1 MAKSGILGQSKPAA
15 TTNTILYKAPIDK
28 SASAVL
34 TIANDGTGAAYDVA
48 LKDYDQNLTMDAS
61 TYLFHEGDVITNH
74 RFTLDQN
81 FTTSTPISPGDTI
94 TSADAEKKA
103 KFHGFYIP
111 EFTTINVKAIDLT
124 IITTESQSGDFNLGD
139 TITKGS
145 APNTTTAVLYD
156 TYVSGSNRILIV
168 GPRTLNGTGT
178 EFAAAD
184 ALASSS
190 GGSTTISTGGVA
202 GSATNEFVFSTD
214 ASTYGFYHRTL
225 SDFLLTFTAD
235 RAYRFDVSDSS
246 MASKVLKL
254 SSTVNGEY
262 GPDNDAA
269 ATGDNGVEYTDGK
282 TTNGTAGS
290 SGAYVQYD
298 FSVGTPPSVL
308 YWYEGTT
315 GGNAGAAYGGD
326 DRGISIGTS
335 FFYNQIYV
343 YDIEGTWTNTDTF
356 TVGENSYQL
365 TGQTSGKWGV
375 VRDYTSTALKIILG
389 PGSSDFAGSDV
400 ILDSPLKAGAARSFA
415 TISSIATATTALE
428 DKHYIAK
435 DVTNGN
441 NEIDRITSLV
451 IAPGQRLIVESATQ
465 NNVFSLVGFEDNS
478 TELTV
483 RNYARS

>member
-48 LKDYDQNLTMDAS
+48 LKDYDQNLVMDAN
-61 TYLFHEGDVITNH
+61 TYLFHEGDVVTSH
-74 RFTLDQN
+74 RFTLDQSLN
-81 FTTSTPISPGDTI
+81 TSSAITPGDSI
-94 TSADAEKKA
+94 TSVDAEKKA

-111 EFTTINVKAIDLT
+111 EFTTINVKTADLT

-139 TITKGS
+139 VITKGTS
-145 APNTTTAVLYD
+145 PNATTAVLFD
-156 TYVSGSNRILIV
+156 TYTSGGNRILIV
-168 GPRTLNGTGT
+168 GARTLNGTGT
-178 EFAAAD
+178 EFAD
-184 ALASSS
+184 GDSLSSAS
-190 GGSTTISTGGVA
+190 GGSTTVSTGGVA
-202 GSATNEFVFSTD
+202 GSATNEFIFSSD
-214 ASTYGFYHRTL
+214 ASTYGFYSRVL

-246 MASKVLKL
+246 MSGRSLKI
-254 SSTVNGEY
+254 SATVNGEY
-262 GPDNDAA
+262 GPDNDFT

-290 SGAYVQYD
+290 SGAYVQYN
-298 FSVGTPPSVL
+298 FAIGTPPAVL
-308 YWYEGTT
+308 YWYDGDTT
-315 GGNAGAAYGGD
+315 ANGGVAYGGD
-326 DRGISIGTS
+326 DRGISIGTN
-335 FFYNQIYV
+335 FFYNEIYV

-356 TVGENSYQL
+356 LVGDNSYQL

-375 VRDYTSTALKIILG
+375 VRDFTSTALKVILG

-415 TISSIATATTALE
+415 TISSITTATTALE
-428 DKHYIAK
+428 DSNYIGK
-435 DVTNGN
+435 DVTNAAN
-441 NEIDRITSLV
+441 NIDKITSLV

-465 NNVFSLVGFEDNS
+465 NNIFSLVGFEDNS

>member
-48 LKDYDQNLTMDAS
+48 LKDYDQDLTMDAS
-61 TYLFHEGDVITNH
+61 TYLFHEGDVVTNH

-111 EFTTINVKAIDLT
+111 EFTTINVKTEDLT

-139 TITKGS
+139 TISKGTS
-145 APNTTTAVLYD
+145 PDDTTAILYD
-156 TYVSGSNRILIV
+156 TYISGSNRILIV
-168 GPRTLNGTGT
+168 GPRTINGSGT
-178 EFAAAD
+178 AFAAGD
-184 ALASSS
+184 SLNSSS
-190 GGSTTISTGGVA
+190 GGSTTISTGGI
-202 GSATNEFVFSTD
+202 GSATNEFIFSND

-225 SDFLLTFTAD
+225 GDFLLTFTAD

-246 MASKVLKL
+246 MSGRLLKL

-262 GPDNDAA
+262 GPDNDFT
-269 ATGDNGVEYTDGK
+269 ATGDNGTEYTDGK

-308 YWYEGTT
+308 YWYDGDTT
-315 GGNAGAAYGGD
+315 ANAGAAYGGD
-326 DRGISIGTS
+326 DRGISIGTN
-335 FFYNQIYV
+335 FFYDQIYV
-343 YDIEGTWTNTDTF
+343 YDLEGTWTNVTDTF

-365 TGQTSGKWGV
+365 TAQTSGKWGV
-375 VRDYTSTALKIILG
+375 VRDYTGTSLKVILG

-400 ILDSPLKAGAARSFA
+400 ILDSPLLAGAARSFA

-428 DKHYIAK
+428 GKHYIAK
-435 DVTNGN
+435 DVTNSAN
-441 NEIDRITSLV
+441 NTDKITSLV
-451 IAPGQRLIVESATQ
+451 VAPGQRVIVESATQ

>member
-48 LKDYDQNLTMDAS
+48 LKDYDQNLAMDAS
-61 TYLFHEGDVITNH
+61 TYLFHEGDVVTNH
-74 RFTLDQN
+74 RFALDQSLN
-81 FTTSTPISPGDTI
+81 LSSAITPGDSITST
-94 TSADAEKKA
+94 DAEKKA

-111 EFTTINVKAIDLT
+111 EFTTINVKTIDLT
-124 IITTESQSGDFNLGD
+124 IITTESQTGDFNLGD
-139 TITKGS
+139 VITKGTS
-145 APNTTTAVLYD
+145 PNHTTAVLYD
-156 TYVSGSNRILIV
+156 TYVTGSNRILIV

-178 EFAAAD
+178 AFAAGD
-184 ALASSS
+184 ALSSAS

-202 GSATNEFVFSTD
+202 GSATNEFIFSSD
-214 ASTYGFYHRTL
+214 ASTYGFYSRVL
-225 SDFLLTFTAD
+225 SDFLLSFTAD

-246 MASKVLKL
+246 MSSKVLKL

-262 GPDNDAA
+262 GPDNDAS
-269 ATGDNGVEYTDGK
+269 ATSDNGVEYTDGK

-290 SGAYVQYD
+290 GGAYVQYD
-298 FSVGTPPSVL
+298 FSIGTPPSVL

-315 GGNAGAAYGGD
+315 SGNAGAAYGGD
-326 DRGISIGTS
+326 DRGISVGS
-335 FFYNQIYV
+335 NFNYNQIYV

-356 TVGENSYQL
+356 QVGDNSYQL
-365 TGQTSGKWGV
+365 TGQTTGKWGV
-375 VRDYTSTALKIILG
+375 VRDFTGTALKVILG

-400 ILDSPLKAGAARSFA
+400 ILDSPLKTGAARSFA
-415 TISSIATATTALE
+415 TISSITTATTVLE
-428 DKHYIAK
+428 DKQYIAK
-435 DVTNGN
+435 DVTNAAN
-441 NEIDRITSLV
+441 NVDKITSLLV
-451 IAPGQRLIVESATQ
+451 APGQRLIVESATQ

-483 RNYARS
+483 RNYVRS